1 MIGQMNYGMSWKGY
15 RMLHDGIVL
24 DCYRQVLK
32 VGNSIRKMINLN
44 VELGKL
50 LTQGDELLV
59 LEHESN
65 KLKQYLID
73 EYNEQEKRKS

>member
-1 MIGQMNYGMSWKGY
+1 
-15 RMLHDGIVL
+15 MLHDGIVS

-32 VGNSIRKMINLN
+32 VGNSVRRMINLN

-50 LTQGDELLV
+50 LAQGDELLV

-73 EYNEQEKRKS
+73 EDNE

>member
-1 MIGQMNYGMSWKGY
+1 
-15 RMLHDGIVL
+15 MLHDGIVL